1 MDQGLSQAMTTR
13 AEKKRAQILDGARAV
28 FLAEGFDGASMEAIA
43 KAAGVSKGTLYT
55 YFMGKDELFTA
66 LIAAYQNRSLEETFR
81 SLNKAVDLREN
92 LAILAQNYLDL
103 VSEPEN
109 IALLRVVVGASAR
122 LPSLGRAFYET
133 GMQPPVERLARYLKE
148 NALPRWDDTWDAELA
163 AMQFFAFLRASV
175 AIPMLI
181 AHEPSPSPQRC
192 SAIIAQ
198 AVGTLL
204 WDLSHEPIDAEA
216 QSKH

>member
-1 MDQGLSQAMTTR
+1 MDQGVKKIAGMAAR

-28 FLAEGFDGASMEAIA
+28 FLAKGFDGASMEAIA
-43 KAAGVSKGTLYT
+43 QAASVSKGTLYT
-55 YFMGKDELFTA
+55 YFKSKDELFTA

-81 SLNKAVDLREN
+81 SLNKANDLRNN
-92 LAILAQNYLDL
+92 LETLARNYLDL
-103 VSEPEN
+103 VREPEN
-109 IALLRVVVGASAR
+109 LALLRVVVGASAR

-133 GMQPPVERLARYLKE
+133 GMQPPVERLARYLEE
-148 NALPRWDDTWDAELA
+148 NALARGADTWDAELA
-163 AMQFFAFLRASV
+163 AMQFFAFLRASA

-192 SAIIAQ
+192 SEIIAQ

-204 WDLSHEPIDAEA
+204 HDLGQRPEL
-216 QSKH
+216 QRLR